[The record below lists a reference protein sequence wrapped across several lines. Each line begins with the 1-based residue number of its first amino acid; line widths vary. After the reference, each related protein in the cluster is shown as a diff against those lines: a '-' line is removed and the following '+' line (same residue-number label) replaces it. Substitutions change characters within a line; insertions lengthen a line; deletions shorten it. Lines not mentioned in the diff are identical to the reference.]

1 MPGYVIHLAV
11 AKEYIRNFRVKNEE
25 EFLKGTIAP
34 DLLSINGKSKTHYSK
49 VGGSGVNLKQFLKEN
64 KINTSYMEGYF
75 LHLIVDYLFYNKYF
89 TNFDTRLYNDYD
101 IINKKLIEKYKITI
115 PDEIKADVKF
125 QEGTIEIL
133 DIDKLEKMISE
144 ISKKKIS
151 EYKKEAKQNGIV
163 TTNREDNK
171 LITSNGSKKEK
182 IALTIVIAVICLIM
196 LLFINQKKGYY
207 CDEIFSYGSSNSE
220 YDNIFWSYNEYDGIN
235 KLVKEEVFNTKSI
248 KETIQKLKYYFIDHT
263 DEKDKYQENVLN
275 QTKKITWQTRED
287 AENYVKAKE
296 NKFNYISVYYNQVQD
311 VHPPLFYIIVHTI
324 SSIFSNSFSKY
335 TIFFI
340 NLPFFIGT
348 CILIWKILNLIRK
361 KINFNFN
368 SDFIWTKYRC
378 NIYNDVFKNVYDA
391 YILHHIVFIYKYKNI

>member
-248 KETIQKLKYYFIDHT
+248 KETIQKLKYYFIDHA
-263 DEKDKYQENVLN
+263 DEKDKYQEKVLS